1 MIQVLFQ
8 TKKLIKLPQIVPL
21 LHIYPLRE
29 PDPSSVQFTFI
40 KTEGSQEHGIL
51 MTHQQM
57 AQSACIKG
65 RNDMTIR

>member
-1 MIQVLFQ
+1 MDNLKRTYDLSLYI
-8 TKKLIKLPQIVPL
+8 
-21 LHIYPLRE
+21 IYPLRE
-29 PDPSSVQFTFI
+29 PDPSSVHYTFI

>member
-51 MTHQQM
+51 MTHQ
-57 AQSACIKG
+57 SAFKWHNQHVSKDG
-65 RNDMTIR
+65 MT